1 MPPWPL
7 AVDEPGPACMLDASV
22 ATTHHN
28 PDGSVTVTLAASITS
43 EEWNAAVTEIQA
55 LYPRRYA
62 QWHMDAQGRDVFEVE
77 SVKYE
82 SPACGLCDAGQPHG
96 HSLAG
101 GRIPEAALPDAPCLY
116 CGEQSCGRDHNY
128 DLQAT

>member
-1 MPPWPL
+1 ML
-7 AVDEPGPACMLDASV
+7 AVEEPGPAYMLDASV

-28 PDGSVTVTLAASITS
+28 PDGSVTVTIAADVTS
-43 EEWNAAVTEIQA
+43 KEWNAAVTEIQV

-82 SPACGLCDAGQPHG
+82 NLPRYCVLCAEGQPHG
-96 HSLAG
+96 N
-101 GRIPEAALPDAPCLY
+101 
-116 CGEQSCGRDHNY
+116 DH
-128 DLQAT
+128 DWQLRSEPA